1 MCGETKS
8 QDTVGRKNRVL
19 RLLKWGSVAVTCI
32 VLLLFFGVPLF
43 LSSTGGTGFLLGKI
57 NNAVDGQVQMDN
69 FSFGWFRGIKLANLS
84 YADTA
89 GNTSVKVRRIETQP
103 KDMSLFGGKVKLG
116 KTVIEQPQIYVK
128 VPAEQKG
135 AEEANISSVKSDA
148 PPPVF
153 PVNQIDLELINGSAT
168 VELIGDIP
176 QTVSFT

>member
-1 MCGETKS
+1 
-8 QDTVGRKNRVL
+8 
-19 RLLKWGSVAVTCI
+19 
-32 VLLLFFGVPLF
+32 
-43 LSSTGGTGFLLGKI
+43 
-57 NNAVDGQVQMDN
+57 
-69 FSFGWFRGIKLANLS
+69 
-84 YADTA
+84 
-89 GNTSVKVRRIETQP
+89 
-103 KDMSLFGGKVKLG
+103 MSLLGGKVKLG

-176 QTVSFT
+176 QTVSFTNIASKVQIADAGKPSSVDISMDVDDASTISAKGTATPSKKGWTLEGG